1 LPVGVVDVE
10 VGVVFGAL
18 VALLVGRVVGL
29 VFGFELKAPEK
40 TTTTGTSMI
49 IINIT
54 ARIANSFLRDFAEG
68 GGGGGGGKS
77 MLSLNFRVRLFFNI
91 KVCPH
96 TQELNILLGQF
107 LFKTCDY

>member
-1 LPVGVVDVE
+1 LLPVGVFE

-18 VALLVGRVVGL
+18 VALLVGLVVGL
-29 VFGFELKAPEK
+29 MFGFELKAPEK
-40 TTTTGTSMI
+40 TTTTGTNMTI
-49 IINIT
+49 IRIT
-54 ARIANSFLRDFAEG
+54 ARIANNLRRDLAEG
-68 GGGGGGGKS
+68 GGGGGKS
-77 MLSLNFRVRLFFNI
+77 ILSLNFRVRLFFNI